1 MCCSHHYDI
10 LDIWEF
16 TPGLAVSGC
25 ILCHIKIN
33 LRGLECL
40 DQMLELSRSP
50 SASVDEEK
58 AHVRGIAR
66 SVNDPQLTTLSHLH
80 QFVA

>member
-1 MCCSHHYDI
+1 MN
-10 LDIWEF
+10 
-16 TPGLAVSGC
+16 V
-25 ILCHIKIN
+25 
-33 LRGLECL
+33 RGLECL
-40 DQMLELSRSP
+40 DQMLELSCPP
-50 SASVDEEK
+50 SASVDEEQ